1 MSSESQFFDHSIV
14 YRFEREDAR
23 VERLLKGAAR
33 EMAVCYGPVRFTV
46 SQLSVSVTSTP
57 AILDRFEYTFRKR
70 CQSLGV
76 EYTADFSNAALRH

>member
-1 MSSESQFFDHSIV
+1 MSNEPQFFDHSIV
-14 YRFEREDAR
+14 YQFAKEDSRIERIF
-23 VERLLKGAAR
+23 KGAAR
-33 EMAVCYGPVRFTV
+33 EMAYCYGPVKLTV

-76 EYTADFSNAALRH
+76 EYTADFSNAHLSR